1 MSREMHMPT
10 EIEPTSQCLQRI
22 RREIHPHCVVCG
34 SENLRGLHV
43 CWTVL
48 PDGGVEAVYVCPRG
62 LEGYGH
68 TVHGGMI
75 CSLLDGAMT
84 NCLFAHGCVG
94 MTAELKV
101 RFRHPVIVE
110 QPVVVRARIPTRSI
124 TCTTSRRSSN
134 RTGGAWQPR
143 GRSSWS
149 SRTVGSDFAE
159 VRLAVRPDL
168 PH

>member
-1 MSREMHMPT
+1 MPT
-10 EIEPTSQCLQRI
+10 EVEPTSQRLQRI

-34 SENLRGLHV
+34 PENLRGLHV

-48 PDGGVEAVYVCPRG
+48 PEGSVEAVYVCPRR

-68 TVHGGMI
+68 TVHGGII

-101 RFRHPVIVE
+101 RFHHPVAVE
-110 QPVVVRARIPTRSI
+110 QPVVVRARITDTFHQLYYLS
-124 TCTTSRRSSN
+124 
-134 RTGGAWQPR
+134 AELQQD
-143 GRSSWS
+143 GRSMATATAKFLEQSNG
-149 SRTVGSDFAE
+149 RE
-159 VRLAVRPDL
+159 
-168 PH
+168 